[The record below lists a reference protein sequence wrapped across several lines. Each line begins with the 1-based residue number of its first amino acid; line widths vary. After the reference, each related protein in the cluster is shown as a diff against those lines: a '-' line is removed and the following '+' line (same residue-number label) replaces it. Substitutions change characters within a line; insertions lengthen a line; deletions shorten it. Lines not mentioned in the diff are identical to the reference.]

1 MSLLGNI
8 LGVRLNLL
16 IGPSPVALP
25 APADVMSAIADLEVK
40 LTDSSESGFKLS
52 INTGRTGPTDFL
64 ESPLIMH
71 PQLQRG
77 CRAIVTMIFDVI
89 PYVIFDGIVTKREYT
104 PGSSARS
111 GVLTL
116 FGRDLTME
124 LDKEV
129 KQTEHP
135 AMDETM
141 IATLIAVSYAQFGM
155 IPMALPPKFID
166 PPIPID
172 RVPQQNGTDWEYLQQ
187 MARRHGY
194 ETYIDPGPVPG
205 VNTLYWGP
213 PVKPGVPQRTLT
225 VDMGPASDA
234 YDVTTSEDD
243 TVLTSVETKVIDRL
257 TGAEMPVIA
266 LVGSGTPLGAVPETV
281 ARFGSTRKE
290 PIQTSG
296 LNAGQAMG
304 RAQAKVDEGA
314 KKAFTV
320 SGTIDSTRYNAALKA
335 RDMVFLRGAGLSYG
349 GLYKV
354 SEVRHLIRPGSYQ
367 QQFKLARG
375 ERGPLAPLVLP

>member
-104 PGSSARS
+104 PGSSSQS

-205 VNTLYWGP
+205 INTLYWGP

-257 TGAEMPVIA
+257 TGVEMPVIA

>member
-8 LGVRLNLL
+8 LGIRLNLL

-40 LTDSSESGFKLS
+40 LTDSTHSGFKLS

-89 PYVIFDGIVTKREYT
+89 PYVIFDGIVTMREYT
-104 PGSSARS
+104 PGNSSRS

-116 FGRDLTME
+116 YGRDLTME

-129 KQTEHP
+129 KQTAHP

-141 IATLIAVSYAQFGM
+141 IATLIAVSYAQYGM
-155 IPMALPPKFID
+155 IPMALPPKFLE

-172 RVPQQNGTDWEYLQQ
+172 RVPQQNGSDWEYLQQ

-354 SEVRHLIRPGSYQ
+354 SEVRHLIRPGSYR

>member
-8 LGVRLNLL
+8 LGIRLNLL

-25 APADVMSAIADLEVK
+25 APADVMNAIADLEVK
-40 LTDSSESGFKLS
+40 LSDEAESGFKLS

-77 CRAIVTMIFDVI
+77 CRVIVTMIFDVI
-89 PYVIFDGIVTKREYT
+89 PYVIFDGLVTKREYT
-104 PGSSARS
+104 PGNSARS

-155 IPMALPPKFID
+155 IPMALPPKFLD

-172 RVPQQNGTDWEYLQQ
+172 RVPQQNGTDWEYLKQ

-213 PVKPGVPQRTLT
+213 PVKPGVPQRTIT

-257 TGAEMPVIA
+257 TGAEIPVIA
-266 LVGSGTPLGAVPETV
+266 LVGSNPPLGAVPETV

-296 LNAGQAMG
+296 LNAGQALG

-314 KKAFTV
+314 KKAFAV

-354 SEVRHLIRPGSYQ
+354 SEVRHLIKPGSYE
-367 QQFKLARG
+367 QQFKLSRG
-375 ERGPLAPLVLP
+375 ERGALAPLVLP

>member
-1 MSLLGNI
+1 
-8 LGVRLNLL
+8 
-16 IGPSPVALP
+16 
-25 APADVMSAIADLEVK
+25 
-40 LTDSSESGFKLS
+40 
-52 INTGRTGPTDFL
+52 
-64 ESPLIMH
+64 
-71 PQLQRG
+71 
-77 CRAIVTMIFDVI
+77 
-89 PYVIFDGIVTKREYT
+89 
-104 PGSSARS
+104 
-111 GVLTL
+111 
-116 FGRDLTME
+116 
-124 LDKEV
+124 
-129 KQTEHP
+129 
-135 AMDETM
+135 
-141 IATLIAVSYAQFGM
+141 
-155 IPMALPPKFID
+155 
-166 PPIPID
+166 
-172 RVPQQNGTDWEYLQQ
+172 
-187 MARRHGY
+187 
-194 ETYIDPGPVPG
+194 
-205 VNTLYWGP
+205 
-213 PVKPGVPQRTLT
+213 VPQRTLT

-266 LVGSGTPLGAVPETV
+266 LVGSGTPLGALPETV

-290 PIQTSG
+290 PIETSG

>member
-8 LGVRLNLL
+8 LGIRLNLL

-25 APADVMSAIADLEVK
+25 APADVMNAIADLEVK
-40 LTDSSESGFKLS
+40 LTDTTESGFKLS

-89 PYVIFDGIVTKREYT
+89 PYVIFDGLVTKREYT
-104 PGSSARS
+104 PGNSSRS

-116 FGRDLTME
+116 FGRDLSME

-129 KQTEHP
+129 KQTEYP

-141 IATLIAVSYAQFGM
+141 IATLIAVSYPQFGM
-155 IPMALPPKFID
+155 LPMVLPPKFID

-172 RVPQQNGTDWEYLQQ
+172 RVPQQSCSDWAYLHQ

-205 VNTLYWGP
+205 INTLYWGP

-225 VDMGPASDA
+225 VDMGPGSDA

-243 TVLTSVETKVIDRL
+243 AVLTSVETKVLDRI
-257 TGAEMPVIA
+257 TGVEMPVIA
-266 LVGSGTPLGAVPETV
+266 LVGSNPPLGAIPETV
-281 ARFGSTRKE
+281 ARFGSTRSE
-290 PIQTSG
+290 PITTTG
-296 LNAGQAMG
+296 LNIGQAMG
-304 RAQAKVDEGA
+304 QAQAKIDEGA

-320 SGTIDSTRYNAALKA
+320 SGTLDSTRYNAALKA
-335 RDMVFLRGAGLSYG
+335 RDLVFLRGAGLSYG

-354 SEVRHLIRPGSYQ
+354 SEVRHLIRPGSYE
-367 QQFKLARG
+367 QQFMLTRG
-375 ERGPLAPLVLP
+375 DRLPMAPMVLP

>member
-8 LGVRLNLL
+8 LGIRLNLL

-40 LTDSSESGFKLS
+40 LTDSTHSGFKLS

-89 PYVIFDGIVTKREYT
+89 PYVIFDGIVTMREYT
-104 PGSSARS
+104 PGNSSRS

-116 FGRDLTME
+116 YGRDLTME

-129 KQTEHP
+129 KQTAHP

-141 IATLIAVSYAQFGM
+141 IATLIAVSYAQYGM
-155 IPMALPPKFID
+155 IPMALPPKFLD

-172 RVPQQNGTDWEYLQQ
+172 RVPQQNGSDWEYLQQ

-354 SEVRHLIRPGSYQ
+354 SEVRHLIRPGSYR

>member
-8 LGVRLNLL
+8 LGVRMNLL

-25 APADVMSAIADLEVK
+25 APADVMNAIADIEVK
-40 LTDSSESGFKLS
+40 LSDEAESGFRLS
-52 INTGRTGPTDFL
+52 INTGRTGPFDFL
-64 ESPLIMH
+64 ESPFIMH

-89 PYVIFDGIVTKREYT
+89 PYVIFDGLVTKREYT
-104 PGSSARS
+104 PGSGSQS

-116 FGRDLTME
+116 YGRDLSME
-124 LDKEV
+124 LDREV

-141 IATLIAVSYAQFGM
+141 IATLIAVSYPQFGM
-155 IPMALPPKFID
+155 IPMVLPPRFID

-172 RVPQQNGTDWEYLQQ
+172 RVPQQNGSDWEYLKQ

-225 VDMGPASDA
+225 IDMGPGSDA

-243 TVLTSVETKVIDRL
+243 RVLTSVETKVIDRI

-266 LVGSGTPLGAVPETV
+266 LVGSNPPLGAVPETV
-281 ARFGSTRKE
+281 ARFGATRKE
-290 PIQTSG
+290 PIPTSG
-296 LNAGQAMG
+296 LNAAQAMG

-320 SGTIDSTRYNAALKA
+320 SGTLDATRYNAALKA

-354 SEVRHLIRPGSYQ
+354 SEGRHLIKPGGYQ
-367 QQFKLARG
+367 QQFTLSRG
-375 ERGPLAPLVLP
+375 ERGPLAPMVLP